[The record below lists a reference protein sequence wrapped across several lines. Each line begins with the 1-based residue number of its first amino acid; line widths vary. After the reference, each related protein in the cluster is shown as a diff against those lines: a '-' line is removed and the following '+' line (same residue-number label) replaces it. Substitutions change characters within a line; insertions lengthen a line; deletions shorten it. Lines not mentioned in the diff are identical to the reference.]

1 MFCFSTIS
9 FSIKVKEKTNF
20 TKPDVIINF
29 YFYWQEACL
38 PTIAQVKL
46 ASNVVKFLPTR
57 YNQESLIGK
66 RERASMVFMFFSSQI
81 GTVYEQWGAQ
91 KFTEGHGQPYKVVQ
105 DF

>member
-9 FSIKVKEKTNF
+9 FSIKVKEKKNF
-20 TKPDVIINF
+20 SKPDVIIDF

-57 YNQESLIGK
+57 YNQNHSLAIENGQAWYSCSLVRKLELFMSSGVRRNLLRGMGNRIGLS
-66 RERASMVFMFFSSQI
+66 RFF
-81 GTVYEQWGAQ
+81 
-91 KFTEGHGQPYKVVQ
+91 
-105 DF
+105 